1 MADRYVN
8 DVLAFAK
15 IVHQELTEFSR
26 KDKLEARGMV
36 QPYFHALSRPPIVE
50 GEATNRAIALATLI
64 QNPTLFVHVGSS
76 VGPARRYHR
85 YKLLKPISSAWTTSA
100 EHKAKG
106 SLYMERHVLSTS
118 T

>member
-8 DVLAFAK
+8 DISKLEDYLLIELA
-15 IVHQELTEFSR
+15 R

-64 QNPTLFVHVGSS
+64 QNPILFVHVGSS
-76 VGPARRYHR
+76 VGPVCRNH
-85 YKLLKPISSAWTTSA
+85 
-100 EHKAKG
+100 H
-106 SLYMERHVLSTS
+106 
-118 T
+118 